1 MKAKTIFC
9 ILYLLLLSS
18 CVTSKINTSNKQ
30 DYSVLKENKMYI
42 VKTKSLGTFRRFK
55 FINETNESITGFYQ
69 NRKLQINKNQIVK
82 INKFSIGKTLAA
94 VLPPAPARIPSRGSL
109 VARNCIPFPQST
121 SKQL

>member
-9 ILYLLLLSS
+9 ILYLLLISS

-94 VLPPAPARIPSRGSL
+94 VLPPILIVSILSFL
-109 VARNCIPFPQST
+109 NSFSNWEYKHQ
-121 SKQL
+121 

>member
-9 ILYLLLLSS
+9 ILCLLLLSS

-55 FINETNESITGFYQ
+55 FINETNKVLRVFTKIESY
-69 NRKLQINKNQIVK
+69 KLTK
-82 INKFSIGKTLAA
+82 IK
-94 VLPPAPARIPSRGSL
+94 
-109 VARNCIPFPQST
+109 
-121 SKQL
+121 